1 MKQSSLSVWLKTII
15 IIVALCGLAGLIFV
29 LPALGHSLADSSAMP
44 SAYLPWLV
52 LLWVV
57 ALPCYAALVIAWRI
71 ADRIGA
77 DRSFCREN
85 VSDMGKIARLMFAC
99 GLMSLLMAIPAGF
112 LFGRVWFDCVLACLG
127 CAGLGVIAYALACLL
142 RGAVELQEENELTV

>member
-1 MKQSSLSVWLKTII
+1 MKHASLSRLLLWAGAA
-15 IIVALCGLAGLIFV
+15 VAAAAAFV
-29 LPALGHSLADSSAMP
+29 LLVYLPCSSVSIDGSIAAKLGFLLADLGGAFC
-44 SAYLPWLV
+44 LFD
-52 LLWVV
+52 
-57 ALPCYAALVIAWRI
+57 ALFRYGRI
-71 ADRIGA
+71 CRRVGDN
-77 DRSFCREN
+77 RSFCREN

-99 GLMSLLMAIPAGF
+99 GLMSLLMAVPAGF